1 MSKQR
6 RGRGPEHTPDQGVEG
21 TGPAHH
27 ERDADVAASEAL
39 GNAAFQAGMG
49 RETSWGESDLLAA
62 LTGSDLGGELGG
74 KVAAGLRSTP
84 REPAEHARMLEILE
98 GSDLER
104 RQELIERLESMQA
117 GALAVDDAVREHLGE
132 VSEAERS
139 AWADAYAAAQGA
151 EQATVVEAVHEARGP
166 ASPGVAVLTA
176 LTAAI
181 LAKASWLEEEE
192 EPVGVDYGTEES
204 GM

>member
-6 RGRGPEHTPDQGVEG
+6 RGRGPDHSPDQGVEG

-49 RETSWGESDLLAA
+49 HDTSWGESDLLAA
-62 LTGSDLGGELGG
+62 LSGSDLGGELGG
-74 KVAAGLRSTP
+74 QVAAGLRATS

-98 GSDLER
+98 ASALER
-104 RQELIERLESMQA
+104 RHELIERLEAMQS
-117 GALAVDDAVREHLGE
+117 GALAVDEAVREHLGE

-139 AWADAYAAAQGA
+139 AWADAFAGAQGGDHA
-151 EQATVVEAVHEARGP
+151 EVAQEAHEARGP

-192 EPVGVDYGTEES
+192 EPLGVDYGTEES